1 MYSLTDVLDGD
12 DSNDQTPPTIRGDL
26 LEKIA
31 LPLARNLVEE
41 RSDGLLVSNGIDE
54 SAETGCARRGGQEE
68 TLRLFQLVIESVLKL
83 IEADHHTKVRK
94 SAEKVF
100 IIKKVGKK
108 LDYRFYQ
115 WLSSKI

>member
-54 SAETGCARRGGQEE
+54 SAETGCSRRGGQEE

-100 IIKKVGKK
+100 IIKNRKK
-108 LDYRFYQ
+108 KD
-115 WLSSKI
+115 